1 LIPIRSLMAPAIA
14 LLATIVLTG
23 IGHAQVPEEWQ
34 LGFQDPA
41 TPVMERLVDFNNIL
55 IWMCVIISLFVFVL
69 LGIII
74 FKFNRKANPVPTKR
88 SHNTLIEVL
97 WTVIPVIIL
106 VAIAVPSLRLL
117 YYQDRA
123 VDAEMTIK
131 AIGKQWYWTYEYPD
145 IGEDIS
151 FDAVMLEEEEL
162 TEGQYRLLETDTRV
176 VVPVDT
182 TVRLLVTADD
192 VIHAWTIPAFGV
204 KVDGIPGR
212 VNEAWFKATKEGVF
226 YGQCSELCG
235 AYHAFMPINVE
246 VVSKE
251 AYIEWV
257 DFAREEYAQNN
268 QDTPQNLILANS
280 R

>member
-1 LIPIRSLMAPAIA
+1 MAPAIA